1 MKAEPSPEVGIWL
14 RHVLDQLGV
23 SRNALANAAGI
34 SPGTLRN
41 AERGRHRI
49 SRQTARRLMQE
60 IANRDAML
68 VHSAPSPLYEAAPPR
83 TRPKDRA
90 ARLPRSTPAPLAQ
103 LRLQP
108 FGPQML
114 LQLELDQPAVR
125 SLFRAFVDLLTRSEH
140 APGAALPA
148 LHLMLI
154 QNK

>member
-1 MKAEPSPEVGIWL
+1 MNATPSPEIGIWL
-14 RHVLDQLGV
+14 HQVLEYLGV
-23 SRNALANAAGI
+23 SSHALANAAGI

-60 IANRDAML
+60 IANRDVML

-83 TRPKDRA
+83 TRPKEK
-90 ARLPRSTPAPLAQ
+90 ARQPRSTPAPLAQ

-125 SLFRAFVDLLTRSEH
+125 SFFRAFVDLLTRSER

-154 QNK
+154 ENK

>member
-1 MKAEPSPEVGIWL
+1 MKDTPSPEIAVWL
-14 RHVLDQLGV
+14 RQVLEYLGV
-23 SRNALANAAGI
+23 SSHDLAHAAGI

-83 TRPKDRA
+83 TRPKERA
-90 ARLPRSTPAPLAQ
+90 RPPSSSPAPLAQ

-114 LQLELDQPAVR
+114 LQVEIDQPAVR
-125 SLFRAFVDLLTRSEH
+125 SFFRAFGDLLTRSEH
-140 APGAALPA
+140 TPGAALPA

-154 QNK
+154 ENK

>member
-1 MKAEPSPEVGIWL
+1 MKDTPSPEIAVWL
-14 RHVLDQLGV
+14 RQVLEYLGV
-23 SRNALANAAGI
+23 SSHDLANAAGI

-49 SRQTARRLMQE
+49 SRQTARRLMLE

-83 TRPKDRA
+83 TRPKNRA
-90 ARLPRSTPAPLAQ
+90 ARLPLSTPAPLAQ

-108 FGPQML
+108 FGPQMV

-125 SLFRAFVDLLTRSEH
+125 SVFRAFVDLLTRSEH